1 MNFKDEMKQKVAQI
15 EIILDEYLPAQE
27 GLQKTVLTAM
37 NTTVKAGGKR
47 LRPMLI
53 NETYQMFGGK
63 GDIVKPFMAAIE
75 MIHTYSLIHDDLPA
89 LDNDDYRRGQK
100 TCHIVYGED
109 MAILAGDALLNYA
122 YEVATKAFDLAEKD
136 QIMNVVEA
144 IKILASKPGI
154 YGMIGGQ
161 VADVELAYAV
171 SDYPDR
177 DFRYGGAIISNG
189 DIGYQGRKTEDAL
202 NYWGNI
208 HGSIVQAAGQWYVF
222 YHRQTNRTEQSRQG
236 CAEPIRID
244 ENGRIAQV
252 EMTSQGLYGKLL
264 PGAGTYPAYIACN
277 LYSEQGAIKCTYG
290 PFCRHQFRMHPCF
303 RMGRDGHQ
311 FIQDMRDGATAGFK
325 YFDMQNPKRI
335 SVTVRGDS
343 GTVLVR
349 TSPEKQPIAVIQI
362 DKTSAWRTF
371 LANLPPLAGKTELY
385 FTFTGEGK
393 MDFLSFALHETMI

>member
-136 QIMNVVEA
+136 KIMNVVEA

-161 VADVELAYAV
+161 VADVELEGTPL
-171 SDYPDR
+171 SMEQIL
-177 DFRYGGAIISNG
+177 F
-189 DIGYQGRKTEDAL
+189 
-202 NYWGNI
+202 I
-208 HGSIVQAAGQWYVF
+208 HK
-222 YHRQTNRTEQSRQG
+222 N
-236 CAEPIRID
+236 
-244 ENGRIAQV
+244 
-252 EMTSQGLYGKLL
+252 
-264 PGAGTYPAYIACN
+264 
-277 LYSEQGAIKCTYG
+277 
-290 PFCRHQFRMHPCF
+290 
-303 RMGRDGHQ
+303 
-311 FIQDMRDGATAGFK
+311 
-325 YFDMQNPKRI
+325 
-335 SVTVRGDS
+335 
-343 GTVLVR
+343 
-349 TSPEKQPIAVIQI
+349 
-362 DKTSAWRTF
+362 KTSA
-371 LANLPPLAGKTELY
+371 LIEACMMIGAVLAGAFQIQDDILDLTGDEEEIGKPVGSDEKNHKTTYVTLKGLERSQRDVEDISKKAIDILEKY
-385 FTFTGEGK
+385 DKGDCYLTNLTR
-393 MDFLSFALHETMI
+393 FLIHRTH